1 VAAELDDAIE
11 QVSLGTS
18 DSATALKAAEDKA
31 NAIGTG
37 S

>member
-1 VAAELDDAIE
+1 MIHH
-11 QVSLGTS
+11 VSLGTN